1 MTKKWEKEKEVRFFA
16 QNIEVRSDEDNP
28 NDMIVE
34 GYAVVFD
41 SPATHGFTEIVKK
54 GALDNCDMKD
64 VPMKYNH
71 DDSHLILART
81 RNKSLELTIDDKGLK
96 VRAKLID
103 TTSNV
108 DIYKSMKAGLLDK
121 MSFAFT
127 VSDEDYDYSTDTR
140 TIKGI
145 DCLYDVSVVDTPFY
159 DSTEIYARA
168 LNTLES
174 GKKKLDNLRAKSEL
188 HRRRLLLKLKVEN
201 IKGGN

>member
-1 MTKKWEKEKEVRFFA
+1 MKEKEVRFFA
-16 QNIEVRSDEDNP
+16 NNIEVRSDEKNP
-28 NDMIVE
+28 NEMIVE

-41 SPATHGFTEIVKK
+41 SPASHFGFTEVIKK

-81 RNKSLELTIDDKGLK
+81 RNKSLELTVDEKGLK

-127 VSDEDYDYSTDTR
+127 VSDDEYDANTDTR

-145 DCLYDVSVVDTPFY
+145 DCLYDVSVVDVPFY

-168 LNTLES
+168 LSSLDKE
-174 GKKKLDNLRAKSEL
+174 KKKLDNLKEQRRMQ
-188 HRRRLLLKLKVEN
+188 RRRIASALK
-201 IKGGN
+201 IKNSMEEK